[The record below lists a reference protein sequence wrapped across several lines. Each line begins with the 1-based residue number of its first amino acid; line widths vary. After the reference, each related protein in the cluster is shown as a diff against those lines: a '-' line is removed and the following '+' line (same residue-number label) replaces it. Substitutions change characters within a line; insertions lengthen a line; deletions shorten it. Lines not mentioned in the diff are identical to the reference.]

1 MEKPKWNGNLSTRDT
16 GCFVQIEWKICFLFS
31 AELSG
36 LLFIGDAIL
45 QVSELESTFIYNFIE
60 NWNKIYTYEM

>member
-1 MEKPKWNGNLSTRDT
+1 MQKPKLNKNFCTQNI
-16 GCFVQIEWKICFLFS
+16 GCFVQSEWKICFLFS

-45 QVSELESTFIYNFIE
+45 QVSKTANYSVCIFLEKWNEIYA
-60 NWNKIYTYEM
+60 YEM